1 MIHLTDLAVESKKI
15 ILKDADYSE
24 VLQSRFSVKD
34 DALNATSNGTQT
46 YTSGGKPCDS
56 DSD

>member
-1 MIHLTDLAVESKKI
+1 MIYATDLAVESKKV

-24 VLQSRFSVKD
+24 VQQTRFSMKNDV
-34 DALNATSNGTQT
+34 LNATSNGTQT
-46 YTSGGKPCDS
+46 YSSSGQPCDS

>member
-15 ILKDADYSE
+15 NLKDADYSE
-24 VLQSRFSVKD
+24 VMQTRFNVKE
-34 DALNATSNGTQT
+34 DALNSTSNGTQT
-46 YTSGGKPCDS
+46 YSSGGKPCDS